1 MHAIVFA
8 ALLSVEIATPQR
20 STISQSQIEAFCNGK
35 SDLACTIFDETTIAC
50 DCIERAGTWGTQTRL
65 RTVPRMY
72 LTSPHWMRHEALHIA
87 DMLYSFRAYANE
99 TDAATFASRGE
110 CESHALEAIRR
121 FPEAL
126 REFQR
131 ATTLLRDGR

>member
-35 SDLACTIFDETTIAC
+35 SNLACTIFDEK
-50 DCIERAGTWGTQTRL
+50 TRL

-72 LTSPHWMRHEALHIA
+72 LTSPHWMRHEGLHIA

-99 TDAATFASRGE
+99 TDADTFASRGE

>member
-1 MHAIVFA
+1 MHAIVFV

-20 STISQSQIEAFCNGK
+20 SIINQSQIEAFCNGK
-35 SDLACTIFDETTIAC
+35 SDLACTIFDDTTIAC
-50 DCIERAGTWGTQTRL
+50 DCVESSGTWKTQTHL
-65 RTVPRMY
+65 HTVPRMY
-72 LTSPHWMRHEALHIA
+72 LISPHWTRHEMLHIG
-87 DMLYSFRAYANE
+87 DMLYSFRAYASE
-99 TDAATFASRGE
+99 TDAATFASRAD
-110 CESHALEAIRR
+110 CESHAHDTIQR